1 MYWNEMEKK
10 EIIIRCI
17 GTILVMFLTQF
28 SIFSQNRAIQGVV
41 IDDLDYEPVPYVSII
56 FNDSIIGM
64 TNLDGSFQIEVPYT
78 VNRLVLGRAIGFEDT
93 EIVLCENCNYLE
105 IILFQRPIYD
115 FLSKKQADNKRKK
128 RFKKIGKIRKEA
140 VRRGIF
146 QSKNPCYKQ
155 VFIP

>member
-1 MYWNEMEKK
+1 
-10 EIIIRCI
+10 
-17 GTILVMFLTQF
+17 MFLTQF

-93 EIVLCENCNYLE
+93 EIVLCKNCNYLE
-105 IILFQRPIYD
+105 IILFQRQIYD

>member
-1 MYWNEMEKK
+1 MTKN

-146 QSKNPCYKQ
+146 
-155 VFIP
+155 

>member
-1 MYWNEMEKK
+1 MMDKN

-17 GTILVMFLTQF
+17 GTILIMFLTQF

-115 FLSKKQADNKRKK
+115 FLSKKQADNKRKSMENACSVF
-128 RFKKIGKIRKEA
+128 REDFLKEE
-140 VRRGIF
+140 G
-146 QSKNPCYKQ
+146 
-155 VFIP
+155 

>member
-1 MYWNEMEKK
+1 MEKK

-93 EIVLCENCNYLE
+93 EIVLYENCNYLE

-140 VRRGIF
+140 VKRGIF

>member
-1 MYWNEMEKK
+1 MMDKN

-93 EIVLCENCNYLE
+93 EIVLYENCNYLE

>member
-1 MYWNEMEKK
+1 
-10 EIIIRCI
+10 
-17 GTILVMFLTQF
+17 MFLTQF

-93 EIVLCENCNYLE
+93 EIILCESCNYLE
-105 IILFQRPIYD
+105 IILFQRPVYD
-115 FLSKKQADNKRKK
+115 FLSKKQVDKKRKK

-140 VRRGIF
+140 VKRGIF
-146 QSKNPCYKQ
+146 QSKTPCYKQ
-155 VFIP
+155 VFIL

>member
-1 MYWNEMEKK
+1 MKASN

-28 SIFSQNRAIQGVV
+28 SVFSQNRAIQGVV

-115 FLSKKQADNKRKK
+115 FLSKKQADSKRKK

>member
-1 MYWNEMEKK
+1 MMDKK

-115 FLSKKQADNKRKK
+115 FLSKKQADNKRKN

-140 VRRGIF
+140 VKRGIF

>member
-1 MYWNEMEKK
+1 MEKN

-17 GTILVMFLTQF
+17 GTILVMYLTQF

-115 FLSKKQADNKRKK
+115 FLSKKQADSKRKK

-140 VRRGIF
+140 VKRGIF

>member
-1 MYWNEMEKK
+1 MTSFGEMKLLFRLFGF
-10 EIIIRCI
+10 IS
-17 GTILVMFLTQF
+17 VVFLTQF

-115 FLSKKQADNKRKK
+115 FLSKKQADNKRKN
-128 RFKKIGKIRKEA
+128 GLRK
-140 VRRGIF
+140 
-146 QSKNPCYKQ
+146 
-155 VFIP
+155 

>member
-1 MYWNEMEKK
+1 MMDKN

-93 EIVLCENCNYLE
+93 EI
-105 IILFQRPIYD
+105 YD

-140 VRRGIF
+140 VKRGIF

>member
-1 MYWNEMEKK
+1 MMDKN

-78 VNRLVLGRAIGFEDT
+78 VNSLVLGRAIGFEDT

-140 VRRGIF
+140 VRRGMF

>member
-1 MYWNEMEKK
+1 MMDKN

-78 VNRLVLGRAIGFEDT
+78 VNSLLLGRAIGFEDT
-93 EIVLCENCNYLE
+93 EIILCESCNYLE
-105 IILFQRPIYD
+105 IILFQRPVYD
-115 FLSKKQADNKRKK
+115 FLSKKQVDKKRKK

-140 VRRGIF
+140 VKRGIF
-146 QSKNPCYKQ
+146 QSKTPCYKQ
-155 VFIP
+155 VFIL

>member
-1 MYWNEMEKK
+1 MEKN

-78 VNRLVLGRAIGFEDT
+78 VNRLLLGRAIGFEDT
-93 EIVLCENCNYLE
+93 EIILCESCNYLE
-105 IILFQRPIYD
+105 IILFQRPVYD
-115 FLSKKQADNKRKK
+115 FLSKKQVDKKRKK
-128 RFKKIGKIRKEA
+128 RFKKIGKIRKECGCLIL
-140 VRRGIF
+140 VDCF
-146 QSKNPCYKQ
+146 L
-155 VFIP
+155 VFIPSKS

>member
-1 MYWNEMEKK
+1 MDKN

-17 GTILVMFLTQF
+17 GTILIMFLTQF

-41 IDDLDYEPVPYVSII
+41 VDDLDYEPVPYVSII

-64 TNLDGSFQIEVPYT
+64 TNLDGSFLIEVPYT
-78 VNRLVLGRAIGFEDT
+78 VNRLVMGRAIGFEDT

-115 FLSKKQADNKRKK
+115 FLSKKQADNKRKN
-128 RFKKIGKIRKEA
+128 GLRK
-140 VRRGIF
+140 
-146 QSKNPCYKQ
+146 
-155 VFIP
+155 

>member
-1 MYWNEMEKK
+1 MKASNEK
-10 EIIIRCI
+10 IIRCI

-41 IDDLDYEPVPYVSII
+41 INDLDYEPVPYVSII

-78 VNRLVLGRAIGFEDT
+78 VNRLVMGRANGFEDT

>member
-1 MYWNEMEKK
+1 MKKNEKN
-10 EIIIRCI
+10 IRRI
-17 GTILVMFLTQF
+17 GILLVVFLTQF

-93 EIVLCENCNYLE
+93 EIILCESCNYLE
-105 IILFQRPIYD
+105 IILFQRPVYD
-115 FLSKKQADNKRKK
+115 FLSKKQVDKKRKK

-140 VRRGIF
+140 VKRGIF
-146 QSKNPCYKQ
+146 QSKTPCYKQ
-155 VFIP
+155 VFIL

>member
-1 MYWNEMEKK
+1 MKKNEKN
-10 EIIIRCI
+10 IRRI
-17 GTILVMFLTQF
+17 GILLVMFLTQF
-28 SIFSQNRAIQGVV
+28 SVFSQNRTIQGVV
-41 IDDLDYEPVPYVSII
+41 IDDLDYKPVPYVSIL
-56 FNDSIIGM
+56 FNDSIKIGM
-64 TNLDGSFQIEVPYT
+64 TNLDGSFQVEVPYN
-78 VNRLVLGRAIGFEDT
+78 VNRLLLGRTIGFEDT
-93 EIVLCENCNYLE
+93 EIVLCDSCNYLE

-140 VRRGIF
+140 VKRGIF

>member
-140 VRRGIF
+140 VKRGIF

>member
-1 MYWNEMEKK
+1 MMDKN

-93 EIVLCENCNYLE
+93 EIVLYENCNYLE

-140 VRRGIF
+140 VKRGIF

>member
-1 MYWNEMEKK
+1 MMDKN

-17 GTILVMFLTQF
+17 GTILIMFLTQF

-105 IILFQRPIYD
+105 IILFQRQIYD

-140 VRRGIF
+140 VKRGIF

>member
-1 MYWNEMEKK
+1 MMDKN

-28 SIFSQNRAIQGVV
+28 SIFSQNKAIQGVV

-93 EIVLCENCNYLE
+93 EIVLYENCNYLE

>member
-1 MYWNEMEKK
+1 MEKK

-93 EIVLCENCNYLE
+93 EIILCESCNYLE
-105 IILFQRPIYD
+105 IILFQRPVYD
-115 FLSKKQADNKRKK
+115 FLSKKQVDKKRKK

-140 VRRGIF
+140 VKRGIF
-146 QSKNPCYKQ
+146 QSKTPCYKQ
-155 VFIP
+155 VFIL

>member
-1 MYWNEMEKK
+1 MTKN

-115 FLSKKQADNKRKK
+115 FLSKKQADK
-128 RFKKIGKIRKEA
+128 
-140 VRRGIF
+140 
-146 QSKNPCYKQ
+146 SD
-155 VFIP
+155 

>member
-1 MYWNEMEKK
+1 MMDKN

-28 SIFSQNRAIQGVV
+28 SIFSQNRAIQGVI

-93 EIVLCENCNYLE
+93 EIVLCESCNYLE

-115 FLSKKQADNKRKK
+115 LLSKKQADNKRKK